1 MPIGA
6 TPMPFG
12 AVGNSPAAFFDGQV
26 RWSPARTLAMIAFEM
41 PRNIQLA
48 VPHKTTH
55 CNWYSLRIV

>member
-6 TPMPFG
+6 TLMPFG
-12 AVGNSPAAFFDGQV
+12 AVGSLPTAFFDGQA
-26 RWSPARTLAMIAFEM
+26 RWSPAGTLAMIAFEM

-55 CNWYSLRIV
+55 CNWYSLRTV

>member
-6 TPMPFG
+6 TLMPFG
-12 AVGNSPAAFFDGQV
+12 AVGSLPTAFFDGQA
-26 RWSPARTLAMIAFEM
+26 RWSPAGTLAMNAFEM
-41 PRNIQLA
+41 SLNNQLA